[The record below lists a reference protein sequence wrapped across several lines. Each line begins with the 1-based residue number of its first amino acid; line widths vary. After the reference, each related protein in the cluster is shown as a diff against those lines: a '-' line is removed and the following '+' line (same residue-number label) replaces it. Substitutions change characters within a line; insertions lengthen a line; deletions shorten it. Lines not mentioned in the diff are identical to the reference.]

1 MADFSGWRAAASLTP
16 VFNAENVAG
25 PNASPA
31 PNSGPMNSGA
41 MNSGP
46 MRPGAPNAPNVS
58 GPRHGNAPTGPSAPP
73 LPPRPTTL
81 AETDLD
87 PSFLE
92 EHVLKVIASVGTV
105 TGNDLAERLR
115 LPLAGIVDPL
125 IAELRRDN
133 MIEPVQGGAAML
145 GAAGMILRPTERG
158 ARHAQQLMEHGGYAG
173 PAPVSI
179 ASFVRGL
186 RDQVAQRRFAGREYV
201 WRRLSHLVLPD
212 EVVDRVG
219 LGVESGG
226 PLFVY
231 GNAGNGKTAIAASVA
246 RVLGGEMLVPYA
258 VEVDGQI
265 IRVFDSSV
273 HRPLPAEATQN
284 LRFDERWVPC
294 QVPFVQVGGELRLD
308 QLDLRWNERQRYYDC
323 PIQVKAAGGVLFV
336 DDFGRQSYPPE
347 HLLNRWIVPLET
359 GTDYLTLATGKQVAV
374 PFTSLLVFA
383 TNMEPSELGD
393 DAFLRRL
400 PCKVEVPDPTLDAF
414 REIFRRTCGE
424 MGIEFN
430 EAALTYLEER
440 YYAKSGR
447 LHRASQPRDLL
458 RLVASSA
465 RYFNVPLQLT
475 PQLVDVAAG
484 LYFV

>member
-1 MADFSGWRAAASLTP
+1 MADSRGRNDAPLTP
-16 VFNAENVAG
+16 FYGADGAAG
-25 PNASPA
+25 PSASPA
-31 PNSGPMNSGA
+31 PTSLPLRTNSA
-41 MNSGP
+41 
-46 MRPGAPNAPNVS
+46 
-58 GPRHGNAPTGPSAPP
+58 GNLGGPSAPSGPSGSGTRQGSNPAAPSGPP
-73 LPPRPTTL
+73 LPPRPSNL

-87 PSFLE
+87 PTYLE
-92 EHVLKVIASVGTV
+92 EHVLKVIVSIGTV

-133 MIEPVQGGAAML
+133 LIEPVQGGQAMI
-145 GAAGMILRPTERG
+145 GSAGMILRPTERG
-158 ARHAQQLMEHGGYAG
+158 TRHAQQLVERGGYAG
-173 PAPVSI
+173 PAPVSL

-201 WRRLSHLVLPD
+201 WRRLAHLVLPD

-265 IRVFDSSV
+265 IRVFDSSA

-294 QVPFVQVGGELRLD
+294 QVPFVQAGGELRLD

-336 DDFGRQSYPPE
+336 DDFGRQAYPPE

-359 GTDYLTLATGKQVAV
+359 GTDYLTLATGRQVPV

-383 TNMEPSELGD
+383 TNMVPSELGD

-400 PCKVEVPDPTLDAF
+400 PCKVEVPDPSADAY
-414 REIFRRTCGE
+414 REIFRRTSTE

-430 EAALTYLEER
+430 ESAFNYLRER
-440 YYAKSGR
+440 YYTKPGR
-447 LHRASQPRDLL
+447 LFRASQPRDLL

-465 RYFNVPLQLT
+465 RYFNVPPQLT

>member
-1 MADFSGWRAAASLTP
+1 MADLRGRNDASLTP
-16 VFNAENVAG
+16 HYNADGVAG
-25 PNASPA
+25 PSVTPASPSV
-31 PNSGPMNSGA
+31 PMHPGSPSGPNNSGTRLGSDPMGQG
-41 MNSGP
+41 GP
-46 MRPGAPNAPNVS
+46 A
-58 GPRHGNAPTGPSAPP
+58 
-73 LPPRPTTL
+73 LPPRPTNL
-81 AETDLD
+81 AETGLD
-87 PSFLE
+87 PAYLE
-92 EHVLKVIASVGTV
+92 EHALKVIASVGTV

-133 MIEPVQGGAAML
+133 MIEPVQGGTAMI

-158 ARHAQQLMEHGGYAG
+158 AHHAQQLMERGGYAG
-173 PAPVSI
+173 PAPVSLT
-179 ASFVRGL
+179 SFISGL
-186 RDQVAQRRFAGREYV
+186 RDQVAQRRFVGRDYV

-226 PLFVY
+226 PIFVY

-246 RVLGGEMLVPYA
+246 RVLGGQMLVPYA

-265 IRVFDSSV
+265 IRVFDSST
-273 HRPLPAEATQN
+273 HRPLPAEAIQSQ
-284 LRFDERWVPC
+284 RFDERWVPC
-294 QVPFVQVGGELRLD
+294 QVPFAQVGGELRMD
-308 QLDLRWNERQRYYDC
+308 QLDLRWNDRQRYYDS

-359 GTDYLTLATGKQVAV
+359 GSDNLTLATGRQIAV
-374 PFTSLLVFA
+374 PFTPLLVFA
-383 TNMEPSELGD
+383 TNMAPSELGD

-400 PCKVEVPDPTLDAF
+400 PCKVEVPDPTPDAF
-414 REIFRRTCGE
+414 REIFRRTCSD

-430 EAALTYLEER
+430 EAAFTYLQDR
-440 YYAKSGR
+440 YYVKSGR

-465 RYFNVPLQLT
+465 RYFNVPAQMT
-475 PQLVDVAAG
+475 PQLMDVAAG

>member
-1 MADFSGWRAAASLTP
+1 MADMRGRNEASLTP
-16 VFNAENVAG
+16 YYNAESVAG
-25 PNASPA
+25 PSASPA
-31 PNSGPMNSGA
+31 SPSL
-41 MNSGP
+41 P
-46 MRPGAPNAPNVS
+46 MRPGGPGNPNSSS
-58 GPRHGNAPTGPSAPP
+58 GPNNSGMRLGSGPTGSGAPA
-73 LPPRPTTL
+73 LPPRPTNL
-81 AETDLD
+81 ADTGLD
-87 PSFLE
+87 PTYLE
-92 EHVLKVIASVGTV
+92 EHALKVIASVGTV

-133 MIEPVQGGAAML
+133 MIEPVQGGAAMI
-145 GAAGMILRPTERG
+145 GAAGMIVRPTEKG
-158 ARHAQQLMEHGGYAG
+158 ARHAQQLLERGGYAG
-173 PAPVSI
+173 PAPVSLT
-179 ASFVRGL
+179 SFITGL
-186 RDQVAQRRFAGREYV
+186 RDQVAQRRFAGREFV

-226 PLFVY
+226 PIFLH
-231 GNAGNGKTAIAASVA
+231 GNAGNGKTAIAASIA
-246 RVLGGEMLVPYA
+246 RVLGGELLVPYA

-265 IRVFDSSV
+265 IRVFDSSI

-284 LRFDERWVPC
+284 QRFDERWVPC
-294 QVPFVQVGGELRLD
+294 QVPFAQAGGELRMD
-308 QLDLRWNERQRYYDC
+308 QLDLRWNERQRYYDA

-359 GTDYLTLATGKQVAV
+359 GTDNLTLATGRQVAV
-374 PFTSLLVFA
+374 PFTPLLVFA
-383 TNMEPSELGD
+383 TNMAPSELGD

-400 PCKVEVPDPTLDAF
+400 PCKVEVPDPTPEAF
-414 REIFRRTCGE
+414 HEIFRRTSSE
-424 MGIEFN
+424 MGVEFN
-430 EAALTYLEER
+430 EAAFTYLQDR
-440 YYAKSGR
+440 YYNKTGR

-465 RYFNVPLQLT
+465 RYFNVPLQMT
-475 PQLVDVAAG
+475 PQLMDVAAG

>member
-1 MADFSGWRAAASLTP
+1 MDMRGR
-16 VFNAENVAG
+16 NG
-25 PNASPA
+25 ASPA
-31 PNSGPMNSGA
+31 PYFSADGVAGPSA
-41 MNSGP
+41 MPASPSLP
-46 MRPGAPNAPNVS
+46 MRPGGPNAPGGPNGSGARHGS
-58 GPRHGNAPTGPSAPP
+58 GPTGAPA
-73 LPPRPTTL
+73 LPPRPTNL
-81 AETDLD
+81 AETGLD
-87 PSFLE
+87 PTYLE
-92 EHVLKVIASVGTV
+92 EHALKVIASVGTV

-133 MIEPVQGGAAML
+133 LIEPVQGGTAMI
-145 GAAGMILRPTERG
+145 GAAGMIVRPTERG
-158 ARHAQQLMEHGGYAG
+158 ARHAQQLMERGGYAG
-173 PAPVSI
+173 PAPVSL
-179 ASFVRGL
+179 ASFIGGL

-201 WRRLSHLVLPD
+201 WRRLAHLVLPD

-226 PLFVY
+226 PIFVY

-265 IRVFDSSV
+265 IRVFDPSV
-273 HRPLPAEATQN
+273 HRPLPAEAIQN
-284 LRFDERWVPC
+284 QRFDERWVPC
-294 QVPFVQVGGELRLD
+294 QVPFVQVGGELRMD
-308 QLDLRWNERQRYYDC
+308 QLDLRWNERQRYYDS

-359 GTDYLTLATGKQVAV
+359 GTDYLTLATGRQIAV

-383 TNMEPSELGD
+383 TNMAPSELGD

-400 PCKVEVPDPTLDAF
+400 PCKVEVPDPTPDAF
-414 REIFRRTCGE
+414 REIFRRTCSD
-424 MGIEFN
+424 MSIEFN
-430 EAALTYLEER
+430 EAAFTYLQDR
-440 YYAKSGR
+440 YYTKTGR

-465 RYFNVPLQLT
+465 RYFNVPPQMT
-475 PQLVDVAAG
+475 PQLMDVAAG